1 MRIELNLSRHCIATE
16 VKRRYEACMR
26 AYWKASQ
33 DREVLEQ
40 EIEALRELLERADL
54 TGLRAREPR
63 LDQGSSSQVCL
74 EIRPFERLGLEVDG
88 EVVFELD
95 LSGPGQ
101 K

>member
-40 EIEALRELLERADL
+40 EID
-54 TGLRAREPR
+54 GLKKSNP
-63 LDQGSSSQVCL
+63 
-74 EIRPFERLGLEVDG
+74 
-88 EVVFELD
+88 
-95 LSGPGQ
+95 SGPPARIGFFQ
-101 K
+101 RSRVRA